1 MRKVNCNPH
10 PNKNKNINNLLHRI
24 KYGNDLA
31 LPCEYTKDLIKR
43 HIDCLKKSHV
53 YGDFIISDYKIPKWE
68 NIDAYDLRYD
78 WNGGQEHRK
87 WYKHVNFVI
96 PASETRYNRNV
107 LDFSMHQNL
116 LVKKNDKDDDYSNLT
131 PYDRDFFDKDFE
143 SWVKNSIPHDKKF
156 FFSNI
161 SPIKFS
167 INLGFFLSG
176 FIILFGLY
184 VFSLH
189 SLFSSL
195 FFAAILFAIIIYEM
209 LFFIKTLA

>member
-1 MRKVNCNPH
+1 MRKGNCNPH

-24 KYGNDLA
+24 KYGNHLN

-53 YGDFIISDYKIPKWE
+53 YGEFIISDYKIPKWE

-78 WNGGQEHRK
+78 WNGDQRHWK
-87 WYKHVNFVI
+87 WYKHVKFEI

-116 LVKKNDKDDDYSNLT
+116 LVKKNDKDTDYSNLT
-131 PYDRDFFDKDFE
+131 PYDRDFFEKDFE
-143 SWVKNSIPHDKKF
+143 SWVKNSILHDKKF
-156 FFSNI
+156 FFSNL

-167 INLGFFLSG
+167 VNLGFFLSG
-176 FIILFGLY
+176 LVILFGLY

-195 FFAAILFAIIIYEM
+195 FFAAILIAIIIYEM

>member
-1 MRKVNCNPH
+1 MRKDKRNSYQ
-10 PNKNKNINNLLHRI
+10 NKNKNINNLLHRI
-24 KYGNDLA
+24 KYGNNLH
-31 LPCEYTKDLIKR
+31 LPCEYTKDLIKH
-43 HIDCLKKSHV
+43 HIDCLKKSHA
-53 YGDFIISDYKIPKWE
+53 YGDFIISDYKIPEWY
-68 NIDAYDLRYD
+68 NIDVNDLRYN
-78 WNGGQEHRK
+78 WNGDQKHRK
-87 WYKHVNFVI
+87 WYKHVNFEI
-96 PASETRYNRNV
+96 LASETRYDRNV

-116 LVKKNDKDDDYSNLT
+116 LVKKNDKDYDYSNLT
-131 PYDRDFFDKDFE
+131 PYDRDFFEKDFE

-195 FFAAILFAIIIYEM
+195 FFAAILIAIIIYEM